1 MSCYLCKSN
10 NFYIRKGSVRD
21 DENIN
26 ILECN
31 NCGLVYLSSLN
42 HIEDRHYEESGM
54 HGDEVPD
61 INKWLRETE
70 FDDKRR
76 YKFIKEKIT
85 NKTVLD
91 FGCGAGGFLDLSK
104 KSAIS
109 VSGIE
114 LEKALQTSF
123 KQRNLDV
130 FENLS
135 KAQEVD
141 KKYDVIT
148 AFHVVEHLQNPKK
161 VLKELSL
168 LLKDGGEMIVEVP
181 NSEDALLTLY
191 DNNAFQNFTYWS
203 QHIFLFNAKTITEL
217 VKQAG
222 LEPCWIKHIQR
233 YPLSNHLYWLA
244 NGKPGGHQKWNFL
257 NNKRLNSNYE
267 AQLAAIGKTDTII
280 IGISKCKTS

>member
-1 MSCYLCKSN
+1 MSCYLCKSD
-10 NFYIRKGSVRD
+10 NFHIRNGKVRD

-31 NCGLVYLSSLN
+31 NCGLVYLSSSN
-42 HIEDRHYEESGM
+42 HIEDGHYEESGM
-54 HGDEVPD
+54 HGNEVPD

-76 YKFIKEKIT
+76 YNFIKEKIT

-104 KSAIS
+104 KSASS
-109 VSGIE
+109 VSGVE
-114 LEKALQTSF
+114 LEKALQPSF
-123 KQRNLDV
+123 KQRNLHV

-135 KAQEVD
+135 KALEVD

-148 AFHVVEHLQNPKK
+148 AFHVVEHLQSPKK

-168 LLKDGGEMIVEVP
+168 LLKDCGEIIVEVP
-181 NSEDALLTLY
+181 NSEDALITLY
-191 DNNAFQNFTYWS
+191 NNNAFQNFTYWS
-203 QHIFLFNAKTITEL
+203 QHIFLFNANTITEL
-217 VKQAG
+217 VKKSG
-222 LEPCWIKHIQR
+222 LKPCWVKHVQR

-257 NNKRLNSNYE
+257 NNEGLNLHYE
-267 AQLAAIGKTDTII
+267 AQLAAIGKTDTIM
-280 IGISKCKTS
+280 IGISK